1 MFSKPKHK
9 SPQRIFSQI
18 FSLKHISPSNL
29 DKLVL
34 LVGKGNSFSKKR
46 SANVLFSFQLKDLYR
61 LLNMKNLPRGKT
73 TSREATPLGDPR
85 GVPKQ
90 FSTFWCFSKH
100 FPKRY
105 TKHIS
110 KSLPIRLEGFRNRLK
125 HSSPSVIQK
134 IEVNNSVNILVLKTR
149 SKNIEIQLNLNMDNM
164 EHPLLGHL
172 FDLIESTDFAFS
184 GDEGPSVDLNELWS
198 SLPIENPDNSN
209 TVSSVLSSVSPSDD
223 FLFPEIQSTLVES
236 SGVVDE
242 EAFVIDPS
250 LSSDVSL
257 VTLPT
262 LTPVLAASVPETSPQ
277 FTISVPAHSQPIPM
291 PQIFIQIPGTDQY
304 QLVQIEAENPQIGI
318 NLLPVAPVL
327 DTNSHSNVQQRSS
340 QVLSLDVP
348 SPPSPIIQSPSSPS
362 PSSSPSLSSRGSS
375 SPPSSSSHNPLLPVT
390 DYDEMRRKNNLA
402 CKFYRDRKKTKQEIA
417 DEELKTLEQKN
428 ELLNMKVR
436 QMESIIKDIRA
447 KVITTITEPRVMKR
461 ESEGEP
467 QPESKRSRWEP

>member
-1 MFSKPKHK
+1 MFSNPKPK
-9 SPQRIFSQI
+9 SPQGIFSKI

-46 SANVLFSFQLKDLYR
+46 SANVSFSFQLKDLYR
-61 LLNMKNLPRGKT
+61 LLNMKNLPRGQT

-125 HSSPSVIQK
+125 HSSPSVIQR

-209 TVSSVLSSVSPSDD
+209 TVSSSLSVSPSDD
-223 FLFPEIQSTLVES
+223 FLFPEIQSPLVES
-236 SGVVDE
+236 SGVVHQ

-250 LSSDVSL
+250 LLNDVPL
-257 VTLPT
+257 VTHPT
-262 LTPVLAASVPETSPQ
+262 PTPVLAASVPETSPQ
-277 FTISVPAHSQPIPM
+277 FTISV
-291 PQIFIQIPGTDQY
+291 
-304 QLVQIEAENPQIGI
+304 
-318 NLLPVAPVL
+318 
-327 DTNSHSNVQQRSS
+327 
-340 QVLSLDVP
+340 
-348 SPPSPIIQSPSSPS
+348 
-362 PSSSPSLSSRGSS
+362 SSRK
-375 SPPSSSSHNPLLPVT
+375 
-390 DYDEMRRKNNLA
+390 Y
-402 CKFYRDRKKTKQEIA
+402 
-417 DEELKTLEQKN
+417 
-428 ELLNMKVR
+428 
-436 QMESIIKDIRA
+436 
-447 KVITTITEPRVMKR
+447 
-461 ESEGEP
+461 
-467 QPESKRSRWEP
+467 

>member
-1 MFSKPKHK
+1 
-9 SPQRIFSQI
+9 
-18 FSLKHISPSNL
+18 L

-34 LVGKGNSFSKKR
+34 LVGKGNSFSEKR
-46 SANVLFSFQLKDLYR
+46 STNVSLSFQLKDLYR
-61 LLNMKNLPRGKT
+61 LLNMKNLPRGQT

-90 FSTFWCFSKH
+90 FSLFWCFSKH

-125 HSSPSVIQK
+125 HSSQSVIQR
-134 IEVNNSVNILVLKTR
+134 IEVDNSVNILVLKTR
-149 SKNIEIQLNLNMDNM
+149 SKNIEIQLNLNMDKM

-198 SLPIENPDNSN
+198 SLPIEHPDNSN
-209 TVSSVLSSVSPSDD
+209 TVSSSLPSVSPSDD
-223 FLFPEIQSTLVES
+223 FIFPDIQSTLVES

-242 EAFVIDPS
+242 ETFVIEPS
-250 LSSDVSL
+250 TESDVSL
-257 VTLPT
+257 VTQPT
-262 LTPVLAASVPETSPQ
+262 PTPVLAASVPEISPQ
-277 FTISVPAHSQPIPM
+277 FSISVPAHSQPIPM

-304 QLVQIEAENPQIGI
+304 QLVQIEAENPHIGI
-318 NLLPVAPVL
+318 NLLPVAPIL
-327 DTNSHSNVQQRSS
+327 DTSSHSNNQQLSS
-340 QVLSLDVP
+340 QVFTLDVP
-348 SPPSPIIQSPSSPS
+348 PTPSPITQTHLSPS
-362 PSSSPSLSSRGSS
+362 PSSSSSLSSRASS
-375 SPPSSSSHNPLLPVT
+375 SPPSFSFPLLPGT
-390 DYDEMRRKNNLA
+390 DYHEMRRKNNLA

-447 KVITTITEPRVMKR
+447 KVITNITEPRGMKR
-461 ESEGEP
+461 EGSNEHQP
-467 QPESKRSRWEP
+467 QSKRSRWEP

>member
-1 MFSKPKHK
+1 
-9 SPQRIFSQI
+9 
-18 FSLKHISPSNL
+18 L

-46 SANVLFSFQLKDLYR
+46 SANVSLSFQVKDLYR
-61 LLNMKNLPRGKT
+61 LLNMKNLPRGQT

-125 HSSPSVIQK
+125 HSSRSVIQK

-149 SKNIEIQLNLNMDNM
+149 SKNIEIQLNINMDNM

-184 GDEGPSVDLNELWS
+184 GDEGPNVDLNELWS

-209 TVSSVLSSVSPSDD
+209 TVSSSLLSVSPSDD
-223 FLFPEIQSTLVES
+223 FIFPDIQSTLVES

-242 EAFVIDPS
+242 ETFVIDTS
-250 LSSDVSL
+250 IDTDVSL
-257 VTLPT
+257 ISQPT
-262 LTPVLAASVPETSPQ
+262 TTPVLAAPLTETSPQ
-277 FTISVPAHSQPIPM
+277 FSITVPSHSQPITM

-304 QLVQIEAENPQIGI
+304 QLVQIEAENHQIGI
-318 NLLPVAPVL
+318 NLLPVAPIL
-327 DTNSHSNVQQRSS
+327 DTNS
-340 QVLSLDVP
+340 P
-348 SPPSPIIQSPSSPS
+348 TPSPIIQSPSSPS
-362 PSSSPSLSSRGSS
+362 PSSSSSHSSRASSS
-375 SPPSSSSHNPLLPVT
+375 SPSSTSPMLPIT
-390 DYDEMRRKNNLA
+390 DYHEMRRKNNLA

-447 KVITTITEPRVMKR
+447 KVITNITEPRGMKR
-461 ESEGEP
+461 ESGDDH

>member
-1 MFSKPKHK
+1 
-9 SPQRIFSQI
+9 
-18 FSLKHISPSNL
+18 L

-46 SANVLFSFQLKDLYR
+46 SANVSLSFQVKDLYR
-61 LLNMKNLPRGKT
+61 LLNMKNLPRGQT

-125 HSSPSVIQK
+125 HSSRSVIQK

-149 SKNIEIQLNLNMDNM
+149 SKNIEIQLNINMDNM

-184 GDEGPSVDLNELWS
+184 GDEGPNVDLNELWS

-209 TVSSVLSSVSPSDD
+209 TVSSSLLSVSPSDD
-223 FLFPEIQSTLVES
+223 FIFPDIQSTLVES

-242 EAFVIDPS
+242 ETFVINTSID
-250 LSSDVSL
+250 SDVSL
-257 VTLPT
+257 ITQPT
-262 LTPVLAASVPETSPQ
+262 TTPVLAAPLPETSPQ
-277 FTISVPAHSQPIPM
+277 FSINVPSHSQPITM

-318 NLLPVAPVL
+318 NLLPVAPIL
-327 DTNSHSNVQQRSS
+327 DTSSHSNDQQHSS
-340 QVLSLDVP
+340 QVFTLDVP
-348 SPPSPIIQSPSSPS
+348 PIPSPIIQSPSSPS
-362 PSSSPSLSSRGSS
+362 SSSSSSLSSRASSSSPSST
-375 SPPSSSSHNPLLPVT
+375 SPILPIT
-390 DYDEMRRKNNLA
+390 DYHEMRRKNNLA

-447 KVITTITEPRVMKR
+447 KVITNITEPRGMKR
-461 ESEGEP
+461 ESGDDH